1 VRSDE
6 DRAADEIETE
16 TPEPAAVARFP
27 AESRQRT
34 RAAGFALVGMLVV
47 AGAVLGFAA
56 LGGVPG
62 IVLIAGSLAAVV
74 GLVVRWAAW
83 P

>member
-1 VRSDE
+1 
-6 DRAADEIETE
+6 
-16 TPEPAAVARFP
+16 
-27 AESRQRT
+27 
-34 RAAGFALVGMLVV
+34 MLVV